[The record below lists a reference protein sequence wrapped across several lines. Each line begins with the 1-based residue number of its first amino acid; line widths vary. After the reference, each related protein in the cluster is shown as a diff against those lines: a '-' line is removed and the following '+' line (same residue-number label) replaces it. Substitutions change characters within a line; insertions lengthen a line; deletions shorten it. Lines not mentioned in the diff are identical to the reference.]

1 MLFFPRLTGWTHSC
15 TPIYFGKYIVPMNL
29 AQLKQHLMEHAG
41 SNIRFLLPDGQRV
54 ATHAHV
60 TEVARIDKQ
69 FVDCGGTF
77 RSQALCRMQTWVSD
91 DFHHRLT
98 AGTLLGILQKAAPFL
113 RTDDIEVDIE
123 HQLAFITQFPL
134 DSVRADGSDLVLTL
148 AERRTECLAP
158 DQCKRPPSI
167 LERPNPL
174 KFQFT
179 K

>member
-1 MLFFPRLTGWTHSC
+1 
-15 TPIYFGKYIVPMNL
+15 MNL
-29 AQLKQHLMEHAG
+29 AQLKQHLTEQAG
-41 SNIRFLLPDGQRV
+41 SNVRFLLPDVQRV
-54 ATHAHV
+54 KAHAHV

-77 RSQALCRMQTWVSD
+77 RTQSFCRMQTWVSD
-91 DFHHRLT
+91 DFHHRLK
-98 AGTLLGILQKAAPFL
+98 AGTLLKILEKAVPFL
-113 RTDDIEVDIE
+113 KTDDIEVDIE

-134 DSVRADGSDLVLTL
+134 DSVRADGSELVLTL

-174 KFQFT
+174 KFQFA